1 MSDSRYQREMEFH
14 DKTFAADSRKSAAK
28 FYSITHQTSKA
39 FYRDYLARHCV
50 GKRVLEYGCGPDS
63 HALFIASRNGAV
75 TGIDLS
81 PVAISKNR
89 DALKQNNL
97 SRASFSVMNAE
108 LLAFSDNS
116 FDLICGNGILH
127 HLELDRCFAELSRTL
142 RPGGTAVFLEPLG
155 HNPLINLYR
164 RLTPGMRSVDEHPL
178 LSADFRK
185 ASNYFGSVDISY
197 FHLTSLLAVLFS
209 GFSWFPGMV
218 RQLNSLDQALFRKL
232 PWIRKHAW
240 AVAMVLSEPKKT
252 LDMLPSRNGAPAP
265 SNSCFNRS

>member
-1 MSDSRYQREMEFH
+1 MNDSRYQREMDFH
-14 DKTFAADSRKSAAK
+14 DKTFSEDSRKSAAK

-39 FYRDYLARHCV
+39 FYRDYLAGHCV

-63 HALFIASRNGAV
+63 HALFIASKDGAV

-89 DALKQNNL
+89 DALKERSL
-97 SRASFSVMNAE
+97 SQASFSVMNAE

-142 RPGGTAVFLEPLG
+142 RPEGTAVFLEPLG

-178 LSADFRK
+178 LSADFIK
-185 ASNYFGSVDISY
+185 ASDYFGCVDISY

-209 GFSWFPGMV
+209 GFSWFPRIV
-218 RQLNSLDQALFRKL
+218 RQLNSLDQALFRRL
-232 PWIRKHAW
+232 PWVRKHAW
-240 AVAMVLSEPKKT
+240 AVAMVLSEPKKNI
-252 LDMLPSRNGAPAP
+252 DMLPSRNGASVR
-265 SNSCFNRS
+265 SNTWLKRS